1 MNENAMV
8 APADRHLY
16 LPASDRSFW
25 KSGGDSDASLRYLAW
40 GGRDFEAQPIPVSRH
55 DGWVCVVIEEG
66 SPILRAASVSRRLTP
81 GTLALIGPDCAFG
94 WKPSGAGSCRILLWM
109 WNGFSDPTLAAE
121 PCSGLRV
128 RMLDVAGRKSFR
140 LIHDVCRREVLRGEP
155 SAAYIEGCRLIFEET
170 LRREVLDSDTDSAQI
185 SDLVLQADAWMA
197 AHLDS
202 KEPVARLCDYLN
214 ISQSSLYRRFRKEA
228 GISPLE
234 RFQQLRMTEAKR
246 LLAGGG
252 STVKEIAFD
261 LGYAH
266 FNDLSRAY
274 RKHFGKSPTGDR

>member
-1 MNENAMV
+1 MGAL
-8 APADRHLY
+8 ADRHLY

-25 KSGGDSDASLRYLAW
+25 KSCGDSDGSLRYLAW

-66 SPILRAASVSRRLTP
+66 SPMLRAASVSRRLTP
-81 GTLALIGPDCAFG
+81 GALALIGPDCAFG

-109 WNGFSDPTLAAE
+109 WKGFSDPALAGE
-121 PCSGLRV
+121 PRSGWRI
-128 RMLDVAGRKSFR
+128 RMLDAVGRKSFR
-140 LIHDVCRREVLRGEP
+140 MIHDLCRREVLRGEP
-155 SAAYIEGCRLIFEET
+155 SAGYIEGCRMIFEET
-170 LRREVLDSDTDSAQI
+170 LRRVVLDS
-185 SDLVLQADAWMA
+185 VADAAPNSELVRQVDVWMA

-214 ISQSSLYRRFRKEA
+214 ISQSSLYRRFRDET
-228 GISPLE
+228 GVSPLE
-234 RFQQLRMTEAKR
+234 RFQQLRMNEAKR

-252 STVKEIAFD
+252 TTVKEIAFR

-274 RKHFGKSPTGDR
+274 RKHFGKSPTLDR

>member
-1 MNENAMV
+1 
-8 APADRHLY
+8 
-16 LPASDRSFW
+16 
-25 KSGGDSDASLRYLAW
+25 
-40 GGRDFEAQPIPVSRH
+40 
-55 DGWVCVVIEEG
+55 
-66 SPILRAASVSRRLTP
+66 
-81 GTLALIGPDCAFG
+81 
-94 WKPSGAGSCRILLWM
+94 
-109 WNGFSDPTLAAE
+109 
-121 PCSGLRV
+121 
-128 RMLDVAGRKSFR
+128 
-140 LIHDVCRREVLRGEP
+140 
-155 SAAYIEGCRLIFEET
+155 LIFEET
-170 LRREVLDSDTDSAQI
+170 LRREVLDSDTDSAPI